1 MMALV
6 EYISAPQRPTLYIT
20 PFSYSTKEIPSWN
33 WLKNVNKTIMVG
45 CRTRIEEEKGAIY
58 RVGRCGAEMYDW
70 WPTPFILLGVDDEK
84 VELSF
89 GK

>member
-1 MMALV
+1 MGGVARLSLTRMD
-6 EYISAPQRPTLYIT
+6 RR
-20 PFSYSTKEIPSWN
+20 K
-33 WLKNVNKTIMVG
+33 
-45 CRTRIEEEKGAIY
+45 TRIEEEECAIY

-70 WPTPFILLGVDDEK
+70 LPTPFIFFLLGVDDEK